1 MEWNSAVGNI
11 LIRGL
16 SKSLL
21 NIDRHGTSTTTL
33 GSLFQCLI
41 TLAVKKKKKN
51 PHVQSEPS
59 PA

>member
-41 TLAVKKKKKN
+41 TLAVKKKKK
-51 PHVQSEPS
+51 PS
-59 PA
+59 CSV